1 MVLSKK
7 APGSTHV
14 QRKKTCSKS
23 KHQREVSDKKMIVGH
38 KTNTSNKYHV
48 LVCGDCDV
56 ADIYQHME
64 YSIPV
69 DTPFLL
75 FGETDKRYGGFKQG
89 KMGEYF
95 SIKMHKNGKY
105 SIKGRIDWEDGIEMI
120 TNQGYTVVHM
130 EHDDLVE
137 VPGYTF
143 KSVCI

>member
-1 MVLSKK
+1 MILWESFSWFHSSHPFTTTHPLSLLQFPITSHTKNMVLSKK

-69 DTPFLL
+69 GTCLL
-75 FGETDKRYGGFKQG
+75 
-89 KMGEYF
+89 
-95 SIKMHKNGKY
+95 
-105 SIKGRIDWEDGIEMI
+105 
-120 TNQGYTVVHM
+120 YTSPSPRDATLSRM
-130 EHDDLVE
+130 
-137 VPGYTF
+137 P
-143 KSVCI
+143 SSA